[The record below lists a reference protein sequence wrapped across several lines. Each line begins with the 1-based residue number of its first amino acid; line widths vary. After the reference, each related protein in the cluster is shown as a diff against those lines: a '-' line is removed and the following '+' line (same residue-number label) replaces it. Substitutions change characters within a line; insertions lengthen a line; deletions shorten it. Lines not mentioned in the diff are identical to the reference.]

1 MRLWCGSTRGIKQA
15 TKGMSSLC
23 GFVRMHGIYAFW
35 GRILYYKNPKLRI
48 GCVRVILLGLYR
60 LIAKNEAIQT
70 FAFL

>member
-1 MRLWCGSTRGIKQA
+1 
-15 TKGMSSLC
+15 MSSLC